1 MKKHLLLPASIALL
15 ALLPTAIMSCNNSDN
30 VNTDKPDSSKPT
42 PDNSNN
48 ELLDPAGGII
58 GQTKLK
64 TSAYRNLITSLNLFT
79 ETTYLPSI
87 NNQILQDAIKGKP
100 ELKDLTLTIKN
111 DSNTLNGI
119 LNLEL
124 KTQTLETK
132 NIKIEGFNSYQL
144 TNNPPLQYHSF
155 QLNLSTWFDNQLP
168 IRTTNNLETLIKQIN
183 SEQWNAVLD
192 DFKIISTANFAQSV
206 GNAQQLKENGF
217 NFEIKSFYDSKSQT
231 IKLII
236 TTKFIHKKYQ
246 DTKWI
251 AVDQI
256 SIWNQASNKDSVL
269 QLLTRDE
276 LQRFIIDQTIIN
288 ENELKNYVPSYY
300 LGKAYY
306 YQSINGNGFS
316 GDTSLFTNQYVAND
330 DFIKYYFGKNSH
342 LAITFDQNSVSAND
356 WKNTLALTILLVLD
370 GEIVNGSKNIK
381 ISGKNKEIQTILNNK
396 LNENNVQFL
405 PSSSLKDK
413 ISEYLK
419 TNYKSDLDQI
429 FGASSGT
436 VKEINIVD
444 PKLIQPIIQQIGKP
458 MLNYE
463 SEERTRQ
470 LWTVMGKQIQL
481 SFFGQEQIELI
492 NESLENKS
500 PNTLNFSSH
509 LFQMTKDDAF
519 VVEHLQYKFDNNN
532 LMIKLTN
539 LNPNTIKIELLGQ
552 TLIEFAG
559 DGEANQNIFT
569 NFFFNLH
576 KRDWNLKT

>member
-276 LQRFIIDQTIIN
+276 LQQFIIDQTIIN

>member
-87 NNQILQDAIKGKP
+87 NNQILQDAIKDKP

-269 QLLTRDE
+269 QLLTKDE
-276 LQRFIIDQTIIN
+276 LQQFIIDQTIIN
-288 ENELKNYVPSYY
+288 ENELKNHVPSYY

-381 ISGKNKEIQTILNNK
+381 ISGKNKEIQTILDNK

-429 FGASSGT
+429 FGASSDT
-436 VKEINIVD
+436 VKKINIVD
-444 PKLIQPIIQQIGKP
+444 PKLIQPIIQQIGQP

-470 LWTVMGKQIQL
+470 LWTAMEKQIQL
-481 SFFGQEQIELI
+481 SFFGQEQIKLI

-519 VVEHLQYKFDNNN
+519 VVEHLQYKFDDNN

-559 DGEANQNIFT
+559 DGEANQDIFT

-576 KRDWNLKT
+576 KKEIEI

>member
-1 MKKHLLLPASIALL
+1 MKKRLLLPAPISLL
-15 ALLPTAIMSCNNSDN
+15 VLLPMAIMSCNNSDN

-87 NNQILQDAIKGKP
+87 NNQILQDAIKDKP

-144 TNNPPLQYHSF
+144 TNNPSLQYHSF

-168 IRTTNNLETLIKQIN
+168 IKTTNNLETLIKQIN

-276 LQRFIIDQTIIN
+276 LQQFIIDQTIIN

-444 PKLIQPIIQQIGKP
+444 PKLIQQIIQQIGQP

-470 LWTVMGKQIQL
+470 LWTAMEKQIQL
-481 SFFGQEQIELI
+481 SFFGQEQIKLI

-519 VVEHLQYKFDNNN
+519 VVEHLQYKFDDNN

-576 KRDWNLKT
+576 KKEIEI